1 MTELDL
7 TEPGPHPTVCVRFA
21 FPFPSGPEPAVGR
34 DTEPRFRSRRTSPD
48 RIVPLPIEAERRVL
62 TQFATVFVFLA
73 LALAFLVV
81 SMVVSF
87 LLRPKAPHE
96 AKQMAYECG
105 EEPEGSPWV
114 QFNLRFYLIALFFIV
129 FDVELIFLLPW
140 AVAFNEM
147 LAELGAFAFWEMV
160 FFIAILVLG
169 LAYVWAKGDL
179 DWVKGLTRRSPE
191 ELSPLSRY
199 SSGGDAAEPWTVKAR
214 EVDHDAA

>member
-1 MTELDL
+1 M
-7 TEPGPHPTVCVRFA
+7 
-21 FPFPSGPEPAVGR
+21 
-34 DTEPRFRSRRTSPD
+34 PD
-48 RIVPLPIEAERRVL
+48 PIEAERRVL

-73 LALAFLVV
+73 LAIAFLMV
-81 SMVVSF
+81 SQIVSF
-87 LLRPKAPHE
+87 LIRPKALHE
-96 AKQMAYECG
+96 AKQRAYECG

-129 FDVELIFLLPW
+129 FDVEMIFLLPW

-160 FFIAILVLG
+160 FFIMILVLG

-179 DWVKGLTRRSPE
+179 DWVKGLTRRNADDFN
-191 ELSPLSRY
+191 PLSRY
-199 SSGGDAAEPWTVKAR
+199 SSGDLSHDWDAAPR

>member
-1 MTELDL
+1 MTELGL
-7 TEPGPHPTVCVRFA
+7 TDRGPHPTVCVRFA
-21 FPFPSGPEPAVGR
+21 FPSPGGPVPRSGANPERRFPEPPDAPGR
-34 DTEPRFRSRRTSPD
+34 MPD
-48 RIVPLPIEAERRVL
+48 PIEAEHRVL

-81 SMVVSF
+81 SMIVSW

-105 EEPEGSPWV
+105 EQPEGSPWI

-129 FDVELIFLLPW
+129 FDVEMIFLLPW
-140 AVAFNEM
+140 AVAFNDM

-179 DWVKGLTRRSPE
+179 DWVKGLSRRSAD
-191 ELSPLSRY
+191 ELRPLSRF
-199 SSGGDAAEPWTVKAR
+199 SSGGAAAQPWTTKR
-214 EVDHDAA
+214 TEVDHDVA